1 MTTQAVPFAG
11 LDAGQ
16 LAVQQATLRVQAE
29 LAEEL
34 AAEPA
39 LRLPEE
45 ERASLQTRLE
55 REVLEP
61 GDILRIYAQAGKVL
75 AETGRGIYQLR
86 LRLYEA
92 EQRLDSRSFAR
103 ISNSEILNLKKV
115 KGFDLSFTGT
125 IRVLLC
131 NGDSAYV
138 SRRYVG
144 KIKKILG
151 I

>member
-61 GDILRIYAQAGKVL
+61 GEETTLCRHL
-75 AETGRGIYQLR
+75 ETGAAAAALHELRGRGGGAAAL
-86 LRLYEA
+86 ESA
-92 EQRLDSRSFAR
+92 AA
-103 ISNSEILNLKKV
+103 
-115 KGFDLSFTGT
+115 
-125 IRVLLC
+125 
-131 NGDSAYV
+131 GD
-138 SRRYVG
+138 RRR
-144 KIKKILG
+144 
-151 I
+151 

>member
-61 GDILRIYAQAGKVL
+61 G
-75 AETGRGIYQLR
+75 E
-86 LRLYEA
+86 LYGVA
-92 EQRLDSRSFAR
+92 QRLGQERAALLLLRCTNYADAEAARQHWSRLLR
-103 ISNSEILNLKKV
+103 EIVDGEAPAKWANK
-115 KGFDLSFTGT
+115 TT
-125 IRVLLC
+125 PM
-131 NGDSAYV
+131 
-138 SRRYVG
+138 
-144 KIKKILG
+144 
-151 I
+151 

>member
-45 ERASLQTRLE
+45 ERASLRTRLE

-61 GDILRIYAQAGKVL
+61 G
-75 AETGRGIYQLR
+75 E
-86 LRLYEA
+86 LYGVA
-92 EQRLDSRSFAR
+92 QRLGQERAALLLLRCTNYADAEAARQHWSRLLREIVDGEAPAR
-103 ISNSEILNLKKV
+103 CASW
-115 KGFDLSFTGT
+115 GRRWAW
-125 IRVLLC
+125 RV
-131 NGDSAYV
+131 GVEERFHQTRPS
-138 SRRYVG
+138 SR
-144 KIKKILG
+144 
-151 I
+151 